1 MSTSMS
7 TSMNHSGRAD
17 RADRADRHGQ
27 TNPSAAELEMTVLLS
42 LCTVQTG
49 KPEHSG
55 RDSQTN
61 PAETQPPCVF
71 VLSRRLAAW
80 AHSDVAELGPGW
92 DHTSPIKAALQ
103 TIPGTGTTV
112 HVLGAWPV
120 DSRLC
125 ALAQAGVQH
134 VTDEVRR
141 YPSYEAAHA
150 AHPGIDEHVVGLVLP
165 ESAGAAPRIARS
177 LQRRIEADGRS
188 LLA

>member
-1 MSTSMS
+1 MNTSPTHS
-7 TSMNHSGRAD
+7 ERSGRS
-17 RADRADRHGQ
+17 GQ
-27 TNPSAAELEMTVLLS
+27 SGPSAAELEMTVLLS
-42 LCTVQTG
+42 LCAVQT
-49 KPEHSG
+49 G
-55 RDSQTN
+55 RDSQTD

-71 VLSRRLAAW
+71 VLSRRLADW
-80 AHSDVAELGPGW
+80 AHSDVTELGPGW

-112 HVLGAWPV
+112 HVLGARPV

-141 YPSYEAAHA
+141 YSGYEAALA
-150 AHPGIDEHVVGLVLP
+150 AHPDITEHVVGLVWP
-165 ESAGAAPRIARS
+165 ECEQVIPRLSRS
-177 LQRRIEADGRS
+177 LGRLLEAEGRS

>member
-1 MSTSMS
+1 MS

-17 RADRADRHGQ
+17 RAGRHSQ
-27 TNPSAAELEMTVLLS
+27 TNPSATELEMSVLLTIH
-42 LCTVQTG
+42 TVT
-49 KPEHSG
+49 
-55 RDSQTN
+55 
-61 PAETQPPCVF
+61 PAADPASPADPQHQPSPACVF
-71 VLSRRLAAW
+71 VLSRRLTAW

-165 ESAGAAPRIARS
+165 ESEAAAPRIARS
-177 LQRRIEADGRS
+177 LRRRIEADGRS
-188 LLA
+188 LLT

>member
-1 MSTSMS
+1 MNTSP
-7 TSMNHSGRAD
+7 THSGRS
-17 RADRADRHGQ
+17 GQ
-27 TNPSAAELEMTVLLS
+27 SDPSAAELEMTVLLS

-49 KPEHSG
+49 P
-55 RDSQTN
+55 DSQTSQAN
-61 PAETQPPCVF
+61 PAEAQPPYVF
-71 VLSRRLAAW
+71 VLSRRLADW
-80 AHSDVAELGPGW
+80 AHSNVTELGPDW

-103 TIPGTGTTV
+103 TIPGTGTV
-112 HVLGAWPV
+112 VRVLGAWPV

-125 ALAQAGVQH
+125 ALAQAGAGH